1 MKDLYDAL
9 IESIPEDA
17 PLDDV
22 FSGHFGALAFSNGN
36 IGFSEF
42 RITEDRERRPMI
54 DSGFKPGRTLR
65 ELASLVKSWNMTEA
79 AMGVAALN
87 AYYNNV
93 EAAERNG
100 LNLASG
106 LRSEDRN
113 ADPFIAYQTAA
124 RGKKVTVLGH
134 FPYMEKLLG
143 PVCDLKI
150 ISHHPNRGDYP
161 DEAAEYLVP
170 ESDFVFVG
178 VPYFL
183 NKSLPR
189 ILELAEK
196 AFVGLVGPATVMS
209 PVLFDYGV
217 DELDGF
223 IPKDMDIAKRV
234 LLEQENRKIYA
245 SGEKVSLR
253 KTDYEAFIK
262 TGKEMMR

>member
-1 MKDLYDAL
+1 MMDLYDAL

-22 FSGHFGALAFSNGN
+22 FTTHFGAVALSGGN

-54 DSGFKPGRTLR
+54 DPDYKPGRSLR
-65 ELASLVKSWNMTEA
+65 ELASLVKSWNLTEA

-93 EAAERNG
+93 KMATENG
-100 LNLASG
+100 LNLSSG
-106 LRSEDRN
+106 LHSEDRN
-113 ADPFIAYQTAA
+113 ADPFITHQTAA
-124 RGKKVTVLGH
+124 RGRKVTVLGH
-134 FPYMEKLLG
+134 FPYLEKLLG
-143 PVCDLKI
+143 SVCDLKI
-150 ISHHPNRGDYP
+150 ISSHPNRGDYP
-161 DEAAEYLVP
+161 DEAAEYLLP
-170 ESDFVFVG
+170 ESDFVFIG

-183 NKSLPR
+183 NKSLPHM
-189 ILELAEK
+189 LELAEN

-223 IPKDMDIAKRV
+223 IPKDPEIARRV

-253 KTDYEAFIK
+253 KTDYEAFK
-262 TGKEMMR
+262 KRVEENA

>member
-22 FSGHFGALAFSNGN
+22 FSAHFGAVAFSNGN
-36 IGFSEF
+36 VGFSEF
-42 RITEDRERRPMI
+42 RITEERESRPMV
-54 DSGFKPGRTLR
+54 DPGFKPGRSLR
-65 ELASLVKSWNMTEA
+65 EVASLVRSWNFTEA

-93 EAAERNG
+93 EMAARNG
-100 LNLASG
+100 LDLTTR
-106 LRSEDRN
+106 LHIEDRN

-143 PVCDLKI
+143 PVCDLRI
-150 ISHHPNRGDYP
+150 VSNYPNKGDHP

-178 VPYFL
+178 APYFL
-183 NKSLPR
+183 NKSLPH
-189 ILELAEK
+189 ILELAEN

-209 PVLFDYGV
+209 PVLFEYGV

-223 IPKDMDIAKRV
+223 IPKDMEIAKRV

-253 KTDYEAFIK
+253 KTDYEAFINR
-262 TGKEMMR
+262 GKEKR